1 MRSFPKSRA
10 ARAALAVP
18 ALLLVLAAC
27 GSDQTTSVAAR
38 STSGTAVS
46 SSGASSSRILDEK
59 TLLPAVKKAVE
70 DQKSVH
76 VSMTS
81 SGDVRLKA
89 KGDVAYGEK
98 RPEMRFTMTG
108 GMFGTGTVEVRV
120 VDRAAYVS
128 APPMT
133 PRGKFVEIRPGDLRG
148 DNSGPF
154 GGMRHGTDPREMFK
168 DLSSAVR
175 KVTYL
180 GKDTVRGETLQ
191 RYRVTVDLR
200 SAPKGEAWPQMMG
213 GQMMTRAPRTATFD
227 LWLDGKALPQ
237 RIQPKSAPHGS
248 FVVELSRW
256 GDPVSIDKPPADEI
270 VEFSGHG
277 AGGFGPQ
284 RP

>member
-18 ALLLVLAAC
+18 ALLLVVAAC
-27 GSDQTTSVAAR
+27 GTDRTTSVAAR

-46 SSGASSSRILDEK
+46 SSGGSSSRILDEK
-59 TLLPAVKKAVE
+59 TLLPAVKAAVE
-70 DQKSVH
+70 DQRSVH
-76 VSMTS
+76 VSMAS

-89 KGDVAYGEK
+89 RGEVAFGDH
-98 RPEMRFTMTG
+98 RPEMRFIMSG

-120 VDRAAYVS
+120 VDGAAYVS

-133 PRGKFVEIRPGDLRG
+133 PRGKFVEIRPGDLHG
-148 DNSGPF
+148 EHFGPF
-154 GGMRHGTDPREMFK
+154 DGMRHGTDPREMSK
-168 DLSSAVR
+168 DLQSAIR

-191 RYRVTVDLR
+191 RYRVMVDLR
-200 SAPKGEAWPQMMG
+200 AAPKGQAWPQMMG
-213 GQMMTRAPRTATFD
+213 GQMMTRGLRTVTFD
-227 LWLDGKALPQ
+227 LWLDDKALPHRVQ
-237 RIQPKSAPHGS
+237 LKSTPYGS

-256 GDPVSIDKPPADEI
+256 GDPVSIDKPPADQI
-270 VEFSGHG
+270 VEFPGHG
-277 AGGFGPQ
+277 HGGFGPQ